1 MAYVPAPR
9 DMSKVKT
16 KVMLNLTKRQLI
28 CFSVAAAA
36 GVPIFFLTKDAIGNS
51 SAVLVMIL
59 IMLPA
64 FFMAIYEKDGIP
76 AEKILRN
83 ILRSQWFY
91 PRIRPYKTENFYK
104 IIEEEGRVTAGQK
117 QKAAEPRS
125 AAAKKHTVGRGK

>member
-16 KVMLNLTKRQLI
+16 KVLLNLTKRQLI
-28 CFSVAAAA
+28 CFGVAAAV
-36 GVPIFFLTKDAIGNS
+36 GIPIFFLTKDAIGNS

-59 IMLPA
+59 VMLPA
-64 FFMAIYEKDGIP
+64 FFMAIYEKDGMP

-104 IIEEEGRVTAGQK
+104 IIQEEGRVSACQKQQTAG
-117 QKAAEPRS
+117 PRS
-125 AAAKKHTVGRGK
+125 AVAKKHTVGRGK